1 MIAETE
7 QIARELEEKNKII
20 AHLTQK
26 LALTRDCLEIA
37 RVALERIA
45 TCEMPGAGIDAYPA
59 YRETAVEALRR
70 I

>member
-1 MIAETE
+1 MIAEADP
-7 QIARELEEKNKII
+7 IVRELEEKNKVI

-45 TCEMPGAGIDAYPA
+45 TCEMPVLGTGVHAEC
-59 YRETAVEALRR
+59 REIAREALRQ